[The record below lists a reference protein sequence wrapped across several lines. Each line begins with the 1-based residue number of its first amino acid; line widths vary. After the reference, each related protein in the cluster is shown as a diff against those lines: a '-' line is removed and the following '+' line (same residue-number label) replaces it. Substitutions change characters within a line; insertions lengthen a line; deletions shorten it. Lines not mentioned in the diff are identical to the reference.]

1 LPIDVKVAGKL
12 GIKFADALE
21 FAYVFKLWFNRLT
34 YPTEENMKGFF
45 NKILRI
51 NLKAKTSKE
60 ETVAD
65 SVYKTYLGG
74 KGLGTYLLMKENPP
88 GVDPLS
94 PQNKLIFCVGP
105 ATDSRIYGSCR
116 HGVFTKSPLTGIFS
130 ESYAG
135 GKAAEP
141 MSRTGYDAFIFEEAS
156 TEPVWIEISDHK
168 VTFHDAKDIW
178 GQGTYFTEDEV
189 LKRVNQKGAG
199 ALVIGPA
206 GENLVRYAVIENDYW
221 RSLGRTGVG
230 AVMGSKKVKAIVFHG
245 EKKREVAHP
254 DRLEQFAKE
263 TLERG
268 KDSPGAQNYRRLGTP
283 MLVAMTNTVGGFPSK
298 YWHLGTFEGW
308 DKISA
313 EALLERCQVRPS
325 ACLRCF
331 MACGNLSEIKGGRH
345 KGLKIEGPEY
355 ETIYAFG
362 GLCMVHEIE
371 EIAYLNDVCDRLG
384 MDTISTGSL
393 CAFAMEASETGRIRE
408 KIKWGDV
415 DKIAELLHDIAY
427 KKGIGAILAE
437 GIRHAAK
444 AWGIEDVAI
453 HVKGLDPA
461 GYDPRILKGMGLAC
475 ATSDRGACHLRSTF
489 YKAELSGMIPS
500 DQMEGKAKLFLE
512 FEDRFNLHDSLVIC
526 RFYRDIYWD
535 WNYLSTIVEV
545 TTELKLDENGLRKIS
560 SNIQN
565 EARRFNLRE
574 GITAKDDTLPK
585 RFFDEPLG
593 KDGKTIRREDLQK
606 MLQDYYALRGWSPEG
621 VPEF

>member
-1 LPIDVKVAGKL
+1 
-12 GIKFADALE
+12 
-21 FAYVFKLWFNRLT
+21 
-34 YPTEENMKGFF
+34 MKGFF
-45 NKILRI
+45 NKILRVD
-51 NLKAKTSKE
+51 LKAKTSKE
-60 ETVAD
+60 ETIPD
-65 SVYKTYLGG
+65 SVYETYLGG

-94 PQNKLIFCVGP
+94 PKNKLIFCVGP

-130 ESYAG
+130 ESYSG
-135 GKAAEP
+135 GKTAEP
-141 MSRTGYDAFIFEEAS
+141 MSRTGYDAFILEEAS
-156 TEPVWIEISDHK
+156 NEPIWLEISDQK
-168 VTFHDAKDIW
+168 VTFHDARDLW
-178 GQGTYFTEDEV
+178 GKETYLTEDEV
-189 LKRVNQKGAG
+189 IKRTNKKGAS

-245 EKKREVAHP
+245 EKKRVVAYP
-254 DRLEQFAKE
+254 DRLDQFAKE

-283 MLVAMTNTVGGFPSK
+283 MLVAMNNAVGGFPSK

-308 DKISA
+308 EKISA
-313 EALLERCQVRPS
+313 ESLLERCHVRPT

-331 MACGNLSEIKGGRH
+331 MACGNLSEIKEGRH
-345 KGLKIEGPEY
+345 RGLKIEGPEY

-371 EIAYLNDVCDRLG
+371 EVAYLNDICDRLG
-384 MDTISTGSL
+384 MDTISAGNL
-393 CAFAMEASETGRIRE
+393 CAFAIEASEIGRIQE
-408 KIKWGDV
+408 NIKWGDV
-415 DKIAELLHDIAY
+415 DKIAELLQDISS

-437 GIRHAAK
+437 GIQHAAK
-444 AWGIEDVAI
+444 TWGMEDIAI
-453 HVKGLDPA
+453 HTKGLDPA
-461 GYDPRILKGMGLAC
+461 GYDPRILKGMGLAY

-489 YKAELSGMIPS
+489 YKAELAGMIPT
-500 DQMEGKAKLFLE
+500 DQIEGKAKLFLE
-512 FEDRFNLHDSLVIC
+512 FEDRFNIHDSLILC

-545 TTELKLDENGLRKIS
+545 TTGLKLDEKGLRKIS

-565 EARRFNLRE
+565 ESRRFNLRE

-593 KDGKTIRREDLQK
+593 KDEKTIRREDFQK

-621 VPEF
+621 IPK

>member
-1 LPIDVKVAGKL
+1 
-12 GIKFADALE
+12 
-21 FAYVFKLWFNRLT
+21 
-34 YPTEENMKGFF
+34 MHGFF

-51 NLKAKTSKE
+51 NLKTKTYKE
-60 ETVAD
+60 EIISD
-65 SVYKTYLGG
+65 SIYEAYLGG

-94 PQNKLIFCVGP
+94 SKNKLIFCIGS

-130 ESYAG
+130 ESYSG
-135 GKAAEP
+135 GKAAEA
-141 MSRTGYDAFIFEEAS
+141 MSRTGYDAFILEEAS
-156 TEPVWIEISDHK
+156 NEPVWVEISNQK
-168 VTFHDAKDIW
+168 VTFHDAKDLW
-178 GQGTYFTEDEV
+178 GKDTYFTEDEV
-189 LKRVNQKGAG
+189 LKRVNQKGAA

-206 GENLVRYAVIENDYW
+206 GENLIRYAVIENDYW

-230 AVMGSKKVKAIVFHG
+230 AVMGSKKVKAIAFHG
-245 EKKREVAHP
+245 EKKREQAHP
-254 DRLEQFAKE
+254 DQIQQFAKE

-268 KDSPGAQNYRRLGTP
+268 KDTPGAQNYRRLGTP
-283 MLVAMTNTVGGFPSK
+283 MLVAMSNAVGAFPSK

-308 DKISA
+308 EKISA
-313 EALLERCQVRPS
+313 EALLERCQVRPT

-331 MACGNLSEIKGGRH
+331 MACGNLSEIKEGRH

-384 MDTISTGSL
+384 MDTISAGSL
-393 CAFAMEASETGRIRE
+393 CAFAMEASEMGRIKER
-408 KIKWGDV
+408 IKWGDV
-415 DKIAELLHDIAY
+415 DKVAELLHDISS

-444 AWGIEDVAI
+444 AWGMEDVAI

-489 YKAELSGMIPS
+489 YKAELAGMIPT
-500 DQMEGKAKLFLE
+500 DQVEGKAKLFLE
-512 FEDRFNLHDSLVIC
+512 FEDRFNIHDSLILC

-535 WNYLSTIVEV
+535 WNYLSTIVEL
-545 TTELKLDENGLRKIS
+545 TTGLKLDEKGLRKIS

-565 EARRFNLRE
+565 ETRRFNLRE
-574 GITAKDDTLPK
+574 GISSKDDTLPK

-593 KDGKTIRREDLQK
+593 KDEKTIRREDFQK
-606 MLQDYYALRGWSPEG
+606 MLQDYYALRGWNSEG
-621 VPEF
+621 IPK